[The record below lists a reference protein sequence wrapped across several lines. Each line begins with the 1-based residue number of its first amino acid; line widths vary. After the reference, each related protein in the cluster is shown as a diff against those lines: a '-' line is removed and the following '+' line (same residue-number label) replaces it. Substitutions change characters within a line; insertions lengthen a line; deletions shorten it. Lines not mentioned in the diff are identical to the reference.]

1 MSSPSRSRTDDR
13 QKSILHSICAIYT
26 SSILAIHVLG
36 CNERVGKVTTEAK
49 GRAKGRK
56 GSGAGEGGRYVTDV
70 AVWYVSSGKY
80 RNR

>member
-1 MSSPSRSRTDDR
+1 MRASSHSNDR
-13 QKSILHSICAIYT
+13 QKSILHSIFAIYT